1 MWRLFIFISIF
12 LISCSEEDMSSTETD
27 PTSNTDYDGDNKL
40 YVCDQTS
47 DAVYIYDA
55 LTHDRLDSIP
65 INFSG
70 DEAGIDENPHFVAID
85 EANGYWFVTTSQSG
99 YVGMY
104 DLETD
109 TLIHYI
115 EVSDNPALLA
125 VDDETQTLYVSRM
138 AMPGSDMEVASKLD
152 RLDYSGGLSLI
163 QEEQVCLAPTED
175 FLTFPGPHAISFSNE
190 TYRPGGTLISASMS
204 AAWLTR
210 TDIYST
216 AVQII
221 HQPFTED
228 NISPD
233 YDQFYLYPL
242 AVAQKDDYAFF
253 SCSGSSFENVNG
265 QVQSWVVGDML
276 DPSLKSIYEFEIS
289 SMLWHI
295 IESPIEN
302 QVFVVLS
309 GGDNVGV
316 ACLSYDNGEEF
327 LDVLNNAYDEGEEFT
342 DLDGNGM
349 YDEGEE
355 FIDEING
362 VYDEGEVFEDTGNGV
377 YDSDGVLKLVWQ
389 TTDSS
394 FDTLHGITASA
405 DGSRLYISSR
415 GDGAVHILD
424 AMTGT
429 LLSTI
434 STGGMMLGGIAITQS
449 E

>member
-1 MWRLFIFISIF
+1 MWRVFIFISIF
-12 LISCSEEDMSSTETD
+12 LISCSEEDLSSTETD

-70 DEAGIDENPHFVAID
+70 DEAGIDENPHFIAID
-85 EANGYWFVTTSQSG
+85 EVNGYWFVTTSQSG

-125 VDDETQTLYVSRM
+125 IDDETQTLYVSRM
-138 AMPGSDMEVASKLD
+138 AMPGSDIEVASKLD

-163 QEEQVCLAPTED
+163 QEEQICLAPTED

-190 TYRPGGTLISASMS
+190 TSRPGGTLISASMS
-204 AAWLTR
+204 TAWLTR
-210 TDIYST
+210 TDIYNMEEQT
-216 AVQII
+216 I
-221 HQPFTED
+221 HQPFTEV

-233 YDQFYLYPL
+233 YDQSHLYPL
-242 AVAQKDDYAFF
+242 AVAQKDDFAFF
-253 SCSGSSFENVNG
+253 SCSGNSSADVNG

-276 DPSLKSIYEFEIS
+276 YPSLKSIYEFDSS

-295 IESPIEN
+295 VESPIES

-309 GGDNVGV
+309 GGDDVGV
-316 ACLSYDNGEEF
+316 ACLSYD
-327 LDVLNNAYDEGEEFT
+327 
-342 DLDGNGM
+342 
-349 YDEGEE
+349 EGEE
-355 FIDEING
+355 FIDLDGNG
-362 VYDEGEVFEDTGNGV
+362 VYDEGEEFEDTGNGT
-377 YDSDGVLKLVWQ
+377 YDSEGALKLVWHR
-389 TTDSS
+389 TDSS
-394 FDTLHGITASA
+394 FDTLHGITISG
-405 DGSRLYISSR
+405 DGSRLYVSSR
-415 GDGAVHILD
+415 GDGSIHMLD
-424 AMTGT
+424 AMTGN
-429 LLSTI
+429 LLSTV
-434 STGGMMLGGIAITQS
+434 STGGMMLGGIDITQS
-449 E
+449 Q